1 MPTRQS
7 TLHTSAPARS
17 KSGQRGTA
25 TDALELLHT
34 DHQQVEDLFAQFEKA
49 RTADRKEKLASQICS
64 ELKVHTQVEEELF
77 YPAAREALRNGDLL
91 DEATVEHGSAKALIE
106 QIEASGPQES
116 LFDATVMVLSEY
128 IKHHV
133 NEEENE
139 LFPQLRETDLDLVA
153 LGEALSERK
162 NVLMQK
168 IAR

>member
-1 MPTRQS
+1 M
-7 TLHTSAPARS
+7 RS
-17 KSGQRGTA
+17 KSSRKEV
-25 TDALELLHT
+25 TDALELLHS

-49 RTADRKEKLASQICS
+49 RTADRKEKLAAQICS

-77 YPAAREALRNGDLL
+77 YPAAREALPNGDLL
-91 DEATVEHGSAKALIE
+91 DEATVEHGAAKALIE
-106 QIEASGPQES
+106 QIEASGPQEP

-162 NVLMQK
+162 SALMQK